1 MWWLLGKQQVKL
13 KRLYLTCANPKSC
26 NYNSAQVN
34 NVSEPWT
41 VLQFE
46 VKIEDSWLLISAP
59 WTLNSVAHSA
69 PPSSQH
75 RRLWQYCSR
84 SLVSSSLTMLWR
96 ATMVYWQDFVMSAWR
111 IIRIW
116 HYKRVLKVLYNS
128 IMQAFVTQVTH
139 RDKDQHKACHKLFRH
154 VLVDHLLF
162 TAQFKCQYRRLEA
175 QCTIS
180 EMLLCFWHSML
191 SWTYITCKVHTCHLM
206 SPQAIH
212 GPYKSSRS
220 ERVVAKAGH
229 SMGQQVTFRA
239 HTSLL
244 AAQNICDDGPTQKF
258 YIHSSGVNIISSS
271 FHCFHIPMLNRASFV
286 SMSEKNDFFQ
296 LCKQQ
301 SL

>member
-191 SWTYITCKVHTCHLM
+191 SWTYITCKVHTSHLM
-206 SPQAIH
+206 SLQVFQVRKSRCESWPFH
-212 GPYKSSRS
+212 GAACNFQGPPLTVGCSEHVWWRS
-220 ERVVAKAGH
+220 NAKVLH
-229 SMGQQVTFRA
+229 PFTR
-239 HTSLL
+239 
-244 AAQNICDDGPTQKF
+244 C
-258 YIHSSGVNIISSS
+258 VNMISSS